1 VKYVFDAHMS
11 KASKRLTVVLLHLWR
26 VNVQTTG
33 GFICI
38 HRGIFIQINSR
49 HNNLTTLNVGRHS
62 LNNFPCRNPYML
74 HFLHK
79 SAFIFIST
87 LAKVYVLN
95 ALHASG
101 YVRARCVE
109 DYTQITRR
117 SSEDGTLSVSSS
129 REAVDNT
136 ETRRKTSPPAA
147 ETGQT
152 VKPPAEA
159 GRKVSPPLSWEKPL
173 EEQNKP
179 AKKVISFSDI
189 TEEDDEEEEEEE
201 EINAAELYK
210 NLGKRESAILTGG

>member
-1 VKYVFDAHMS
+1 MSVFLVIWTRA
-11 KASKRLTVVLLHLWR
+11 
-26 VNVQTTG
+26 
-33 GFICI
+33 I
-38 HRGIFIQINSR
+38 
-49 HNNLTTLNVGRHS
+49 
-62 LNNFPCRNPYML
+62 
-74 HFLHK
+74 
-79 SAFIFIST
+79 
-87 LAKVYVLN
+87 VYVLN
-95 ALHASG
+95 VLRSSG

-152 VKPPAEA
+152 VKLPTAAAEV
-159 GRKVSPPLSWEKPL
+159 GRKVSPPLSWEKAGAVA
-173 EEQNKP
+173 EEHNKP